1 MCYCVT
7 TLQVYLLFYILFN
20 SPCFFLLSQIK
31 GQRLDAQHLLFITAR
46 PMSKKPRFSQDGN
59 LNLARFNFILDI
71 ISRFGTFGFSRSANK
86 HLSSRSL
93 RPLQQRGANK
103 EQHWAAG
110 ETLGFFHPA
119 GEETRTGCVK
129 SDARR
134 RSTSAA
140 ISADDLQSREVLNGR
155 LATHQ
160 IQVVSSWEASARRR
174 GPSRGQTLGSP
185 GSRGCGQAAGR
196 AKTRDKVLKF
206 HVNIVSLLCLNDY
219 WIEAKSLYEP
229 FQFQTSP
236 AHFFNLSLYQEGC
249 NTCILFF
256 FLFYT
261 YCANR

>member
-1 MCYCVT
+1 
-7 TLQVYLLFYILFN
+7 
-20 SPCFFLLSQIK
+20 
-31 GQRLDAQHLLFITAR
+31 
-46 PMSKKPRFSQDGN
+46 MSKTPIFSQDGN

-93 RPLQQRGANK
+93 RPVQQRGANK

-110 ETLGFFHPA
+110 ETRGFFHPA

-140 ISADDLQSREVLNGR
+140 ISADDLQSWEVLNGR
-155 LATHQ
+155 LASHQ
-160 IQVVSSWEASARRR
+160 IEVVSSWEASARRR

-196 AKTRDKVLKF
+196 AKTRD
-206 HVNIVSLLCLNDY
+206 
-219 WIEAKSLYEP
+219 
-229 FQFQTSP
+229 
-236 AHFFNLSLYQEGC
+236 
-249 NTCILFF
+249 
-256 FLFYT
+256 
-261 YCANR
+261 

>member
-1 MCYCVT
+1 
-7 TLQVYLLFYILFN
+7 
-20 SPCFFLLSQIK
+20 
-31 GQRLDAQHLLFITAR
+31 
-46 PMSKKPRFSQDGN
+46 MSKKPIFSQDGN

-93 RPLQQRGANK
+93 RPVQQCGANK

-110 ETLGFFHPA
+110 ETRGFFHPA

-140 ISADDLQSREVLNGR
+140 ISADDLQSQEVLNGR
-155 LATHQ
+155 LASHQ
-160 IQVVSSWEASARRR
+160 IEVVSSWEVSARRR

-185 GSRGCGQAAGR
+185 GSRGCGQAAGG

-206 HVNIVSLLCLNDY
+206 HVNIISLLCLNEY
-219 WIEAKSLYEP
+219 WIQAKSLYEP

-249 NTCILFF
+249 NTCIHVFV
-256 FLFYT
+256 LFYT
-261 YCANR
+261 YLCK